1 MSLERYMRGCNLP
14 RIMDNKEKLVY
25 IVNGITG
32 IKDEQTL
39 REAFRRVMAVA
50 NDIGMDFSGL
60 QKGAAR
66 PVSLWSMVRVLASER
81 SIRTKLIVTTGCLM
95 AMADREN
102 IKLI

>member
-1 MSLERYMRGCNLP
+1 MTLERYMRECRLP
-14 RIMDNKEKLVY
+14 RVMDNKERLVY
-25 IVNGITG
+25 IVNGVTG
-32 IKDEQTL
+32 IKDAQTL

-66 PVSLWSMVRVLASER
+66 EVNLWAMVKVLASER

-102 IKLI
+102 VKLI

>member
-1 MSLERYMRGCNLP
+1 
-14 RIMDNKEKLVY
+14 MDNKERLVY
-25 IVNGITG
+25 IINGVTG

-66 PVSLWSMVRVLASER
+66 AVSLWAMVKVLASER